1 MNATIHEWLDPIRQ
15 ELNLKELAMDASSC
29 GITIADIRQPDQPLI
44 YVNDAFVTITG
55 YSREE
60 VLHRNC
66 RFLQGMNRD
75 QTGVDKIR
83 RAIREGAHCTVLLR
97 NYRKDGTLFWNE
109 LIMSPIYTAGV
120 LTHFVGIQNDV
131 TAREEARQ
139 QVIEKQ
145 QALETALTQL
155 RETQAMLV
163 HAEKMT
169 ALGQMVAGVA
179 HEINNPIAYVSSN
192 VYALKQMITDIID
205 AYSQLETAGQSSS
218 DPDTQAA
225 VAAVRQAIDIPFLL
239 EDFDDLIKT
248 SLTGLSRVRKIV
260 DELRTFSR
268 LDEAEYKVAD
278 LSEGI
283 ASTLLIAQVQLKDR
297 VTVEVSLDN
306 LPPIKCYPAELN
318 QVFLNLLLNAAYAI
332 DGKGKITI
340 TGEDIGDALQLTFTD
355 TGCGMTP
362 EVMENIFHPFY
373 TTKPVGVG
381 TGLGLSIAYKIITD
395 GHGGQMKVASTPGV
409 GSTFTISLPK
419 EHKR

>member
-1 MNATIHEWLDPIRQ
+1 MNSTVKEWLDPIRQ
-15 ELNLKELAMDASSC
+15 ELNLKELAMDASIC

-60 VLHRNC
+60 VLQRNC
-66 RFLQGMNRD
+66 RFLQGPARD
-75 QTGVDKIR
+75 QAGVHEIR
-83 RAIREGAHCTVLLR
+83 RAIREGTHCKVLLR
-97 NYRKDGTLFWNE
+97 NYHKDGTLFWNE
-109 LIMSPIYTAGV
+109 LIMSPIYTDGV
-120 LTHFVGIQNDV
+120 LTHFVGIQSDV
-131 TAREEARQ
+131 TAREEARR

-145 QALETALTQL
+145 QALEAALTQL

-192 VYALKQMITDIID
+192 VHALKQMVIDITD
-205 AYSQLETAGQSSS
+205 AYSQLERAGINSS
-218 DPDTQAA
+218 DPAMQTA
-225 VAAVRQAIDIPFLL
+225 VTAIRQTLDIPFLL

-248 SLTGLSRVRKIV
+248 SLTGLNRVRKIV
-260 DELRTFSR
+260 NELRTFSR

-278 LSEGI
+278 LREGI

-297 VTVEVSLDN
+297 ITVEVALDN
-306 LPPIKCYPAELN
+306 LLPIKCYPAELN

-340 TGEDIGDALQLTFTD
+340 TGQDTGDALQLTFTD

-362 EVMENIFHPFY
+362 EVMKNIFHPFY

-381 TGLGLSIAYKIITD
+381 TGLGLAIAYKIITD
-395 GHGGQMKVASTPGV
+395 GHGGRLEVDSTPGI
-409 GSTFTISLPK
+409 GSTFTIWLPK
-419 EHKR
+419 ERTL

>member
-1 MNATIHEWLDPIRQ
+1 MNATVNEWLDPIRQ

-29 GITIADIRQPDQPLI
+29 GITISDLRQPDQPLI
-44 YVNDAFVTITG
+44 YINDAFVTITG
-55 YSREE
+55 YGREE
-60 VLHRNC
+60 VLQRNC
-66 RFLQGMNRD
+66 RFLQGPARD
-75 QTGVDKIR
+75 QAGVQEIR
-83 RAIREGAHCTVLLR
+83 RAIREGTHCKVLLR

-120 LTHFVGIQNDV
+120 LTHFVGIQSDV
-131 TAREEARQ
+131 TDREEARQ

-192 VYALKQMITDIID
+192 VHALKQMVTDIID
-205 AYSQLETAGQSSS
+205 AYHQLETAGQNSS
-218 DPDTQAA
+218 DPSVKAT
-225 VAAVRQAIDIPFLL
+225 VAAIRQAMDIPFLL

-278 LSEGI
+278 LQEGI

-297 VTVEVSLDN
+297 ITVEVTLND
-306 LPPIKCYPAELN
+306 LPAIKCYPAELN
-318 QVFLNLLLNAAYAI
+318 QVFLNLILNAAYAI

-340 TGEDIGDALQLTFTD
+340 AGHDAGDALLLTFTD

-362 EVMENIFHPFY
+362 EVMKNIFHPFY

-381 TGLGLSIAYKIITD
+381 TGLGLAIAYKIITD
-395 GHGGQMKVASTPGV
+395 GHGGRLEVASTLGV
-409 GSTFTISLPK
+409 GSTFMIWLPK
-419 EHKR
+419 ERNL